1 MIFYYEFLLF
11 LFIYIYIYIYV
22 YKKLIIYIYKFYFLL
37 YNLLITS
44 TLRFRSE
51 FAAARRFAKTNHQ
64 KTGLFLA
71 IFVDF
76 CPIRR
81 SHWESCFPCGGS
93 RLLNPGRNFA
103 VFLEIAFS
111 TVPKNCRKF
120 GSA

>member
-1 MIFYYEFLLF
+1 MVKMVVVVILLEIVIVNIGI
-11 LFIYIYIYIYV
+11 LVDIIKLYIT
-22 YKKLIIYIYKFYFLL
+22 F
-37 YNLLITS
+37 

-51 FAAARRFAKTNHQ
+51 FAAARKFAKTNLQ

-71 IFVDF
+71 IFGDF
-76 CPIRR
+76 CPLRN
-81 SHWESCFPCGGS
+81 SLWEACFPCGGS

-111 TVPKNCRKF
+111 TFPKNCRKF